1 MGKWS
6 EQYIEKNSTPLTETT
21 ANSCQ
26 KPNQAGSDPL
36 LSVIGSGFV
45 PADKKNTFSKDKA
58 KKSKVLKET
67 TAKTDKSQFEVLNN
81 FCRLVQHYGADHG
94 VLLEESVI
102 LSELDS
108 EGIADLQAAST
119 TVMQSWAEALA
130 IRLVQVRGIVPKGWD
145 KVAHCQHCGP
155 VWAEHDLPTLSC
167 GWCWMRLAGKRLPQP
182 DIEICRRCGASIQ
195 ATHHEL
201 CESRDGTPTDLDD
214 ATVRRLIRQEH
225 PAWRW

>member
-58 KKSKVLKET
+58 KKSKVLKEST
-67 TAKTDKSQFEVLNN
+67 DKTAKSQIEVLNN

-94 VLLEESVI
+94 VLLKGSVI

-108 EGIADLQAAST
+108 EGIADLQEAST
-119 TVMQSWAEALA
+119 VVRQSWAESIAT
-130 IRLVQVRGIVPKGWD
+130 RLVQARGIVPKDWD
-145 KVAHCQHCGP
+145 KIAQCAHCGP
-155 VWAEHDLPTLSC
+155 VYSFHDLNTLSC
-167 GWCWMRLAGKRLPQP
+167 GWCDMRLAGNPFPQP
-182 DIEICRRCGASIQ
+182 KEKIND
-195 ATHHEL
+195 
-201 CESRDGTPTDLDD
+201 
-214 ATVRRLIRQEH
+214 
-225 PAWRW
+225 